1 MGSMTGSSVPTS
13 GYNSVSVS
21 PSPATTPAMSGVL
34 SDTNSTNVSPVK
46 GKRKLVASTNATR
59 RQGSEGPPPKTAV
72 SKFFDRDKSKKSQS
86 TPTSPVDWNRVRASK
101 KLFFSYYSRN
111 ILANNCLQVNDE
123 NDRSTLEV
131 SRKKPPL
138 AQD

>member
-1 MGSMTGSSVPTS
+1 MGTMAGSSVPTS

-34 SDTNSTNVSPVK
+34 SDTNSTNDSPVK
-46 GKRKLVASTNATR
+46 GKRKLVASANATR

-86 TPTSPVDWNRVRASK
+86 TPTSPVEWNRVRASK
-101 KLFFSYYSRN
+101 KSYYYSRY
-111 ILANNCLQVNDE
+111 ILTNNFLQMNDGNE
-123 NDRSTLEV
+123 RSASEV